1 MVLPHDIVGRAIY
14 NLRVSMGSG
23 SGYTLLK
30 ILLYTLILIVL

>member
-1 MVLPHDIVGRAIY
+1 MVLAHDIVGRAIY

-30 ILLYTLILIVL
+30 ILLYCYILLY